1 MSTLALPRR
10 WSVAAAGSNGIPDAA
25 SMVFRRMERRVR
37 IWQDQR
43 RLQALPDYLLDD
55 IGISRG
61 EIASATD
68 IRLFGALGPS
78 YRI

>member
-1 MSTLALPRR
+1 MSTLTLPRR

-61 EIASATD
+61 EIPTATEFGR
-68 IRLFGALGPS
+68 IRALGPS
-78 YRI
+78 YRV